1 LIFFAIQPIA
11 KNKSRSDFRIQDLM
25 HYVDPVSL
33 YIATKP
39 NDKARLKPLIRI
51 VVNMID
57 RLLTAAGNIYY
68 ARQKELIWLL
78 KAAEKAGICLDH
90 STVNKSANPRI
101 IRVCSAN
108 KDQSSQFPEPNFRN

>member
-1 LIFFAIQPIA
+1 
-11 KNKSRSDFRIQDLM
+11 M

-51 VVNMID
+51 VVNMIV

-78 KAAEKAGICLDH
+78 KAAERRELVWIIPR
-90 STVNKSANPRI
+90 STRAQTRESLEFVPQIRTNHPSFLNPISEINR
-101 IRVCSAN
+101 
-108 KDQSSQFPEPNFRN
+108 SSPVLILGKPAVSGQTN